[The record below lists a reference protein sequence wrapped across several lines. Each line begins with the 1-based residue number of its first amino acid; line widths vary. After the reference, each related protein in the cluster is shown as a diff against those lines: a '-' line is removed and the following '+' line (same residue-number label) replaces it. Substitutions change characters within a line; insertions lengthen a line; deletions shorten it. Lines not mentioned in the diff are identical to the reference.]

1 MMLQFWDVV
10 VECLVEFHKLGR
22 DDAYQAT
29 IDLRKRLRESDRP
42 EDGVYPSEIV
52 YHEEPF
58 HLACDLMANKLN
70 VEEHWQ
76 TYKVI
81 LGRHGW

>member
-1 MMLQFWDVV
+1 MLQFWDVV
-10 VECLVEFHKLGR
+10 VECLVEFHKL
-22 DDAYQAT
+22 DCEEAYQKT
-29 IDLRKRLRESDRP
+29 IQLRKRLSESDRL

-58 HLACDLMANKLN
+58 QLACDLMANKLN
-70 VEEHWQ
+70 AEEHWE
-76 TYKVI
+76 TYIAI